1 MLIKLIAALRAFY
14 RTKRLTRQ
22 LSTRADVV
30 AWQQAQLARFLRR
43 DIQRVAFY
51 ESKMMRDLSDL
62 PVIDKAE
69 LMKNFDQFNRAKI
82 SATEVR
88 TALDAGAEHVRFYVV
103 GQSTGTSGNRGLFVI
118 SEAERFT
125 WLGVILAKTLP
136 DFPWVRHKVALI
148 LPGYGPIFK
157 SAAQIGR
164 LNVRFFDLR
173 HGIDRWVDE
182 LINYDPDTIMA
193 PPKVLRAVAER
204 TKIKP
209 HNVFSGAEV
218 LDPIDRQMIEASFG
232 THVREIYMAT
242 EGLFGVACRLGVLH
256 LAEEFVAFEFE
267 PLPGSDLVTPLITD
281 FTRTTQIMAR
291 YRMNDLLRLSPQ
303 PCRCGSPLQAVAEIV
318 GRHDDVFRLGPNT
331 ILITPDILRNAI
343 LDADR
348 RIDDFRL
355 VQTGQSHIAL
365 HLAANLPPEAGRAA
379 CVNLAAVLGRAGVT
393 GVEINMINRIEPP
406 TAHKLRRVRCDWRCD

>member
-30 AWQQAQLARFLRR
+30 AWQGAQLARFLRR

-51 ESKMMRDLSDL
+51 ESRGVRDLSDL
-62 PVIDKAE
+62 PMIDKAE

-82 SATEVR
+82 SATKIR
-88 TALDAGAEHVRFYVV
+88 TALDAGTEHVRGYVV

-148 LPGYGPIFK
+148 LPGYGQIFK

-318 GRHDDVFRLGPNT
+318 GRQDDVFRLGPNT

-355 VQTGQSHIAL
+355 VQTGQSHITL
-365 HLAANLPPEAGRAA
+365 HLAANLPAEAGRAA